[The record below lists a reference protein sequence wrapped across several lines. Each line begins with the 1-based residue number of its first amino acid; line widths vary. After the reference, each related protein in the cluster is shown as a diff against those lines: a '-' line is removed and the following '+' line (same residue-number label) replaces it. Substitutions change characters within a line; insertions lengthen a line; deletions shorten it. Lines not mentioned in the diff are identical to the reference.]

1 MGLERYHEKRDFQR
15 TPEPFGEVTSQ
26 QQGWSFVIQKHAARS
41 LHYDF
46 RLELDGVLL
55 SWAVPKGP
63 SLDPG
68 TRRLAMRVEDH
79 PLDYAEFEGVIPKGE
94 YGGGTVI
101 VWDRGR
107 WAPVGDPRQGLQRGR
122 LTFALEGEKLRGVWH
137 LVKTGG
143 EDKSWLLIKSSK
155 DDAAERD
162 GENIT
167 ERAPASVVS
176 GRTLEE
182 VDEAPERVWH
192 SEAGDGHPAGEWRPP
207 VRLTNP
213 NKVLWPEQGLTKLAL
228 ARYYA
233 EVADFMLPHLSGR
246 PLTLVR
252 CPDGQ
257 HKGCF
262 YQKVA
267 HPPLPEGVHPV
278 EVPEGSGGSGTY
290 TYVSTLEGLLGLVQM
305 GVLEVHVW
313 GSRRDKLERPDQLVF
328 DLDPDP
334 EVPWSAVVDGAL
346 AVKEKLEELGLA
358 SFLKTTGGKGL
369 HVVVP
374 LVRRNDW
381 EEARAFSHALVRALA
396 KEHPGRY
403 VTTLSKQKRKG
414 RIFLD
419 YLRNG
424 RGATAVCVFST
435 RRRPHAP
442 VSAPVSWS
450 ELGPKLRPDQF
461 TVENL
466 PRRLLAQ
473 SRDPWEGFFDVR
485 QSITKPM
492 RRSLG
497 LE

>member
-1 MGLERYHEKRDFQR
+1 MGLERYHEKRDFER
-15 TPEPFGEVTSQ
+15 TPEPIGEMAAG
-26 QQGWSFVIQKHAARS
+26 QGWSFVIQKHAARR

-68 TRRLAMRVEDH
+68 TRRLAVRTEDH

-107 WAPVGDPRQGLQRGR
+107 WTPVGDPRQGLQRGR
-122 LTFALEGEKLRGVWH
+122 LTFALEGEKLRGLWH

-143 EDKSWLLIKSSK
+143 EDNSWLLIKSSK
-155 DDAAERD
+155 DDAAEREEE
-162 GENIT
+162 GIT
-167 ERAPASVVS
+167 DRAPSSVLS
-176 GRTLEE
+176 RRTLEE
-182 VDEAPERVWH
+182 VGEAPERVWH
-192 SEAGDGHPAGEWRPP
+192 SKSGDGHEAGEWRPP

-213 NKVLWPEQGLTKLAL
+213 NKVLWPEARVTKFAL

-233 EVADFMLPHLSGR
+233 DIAELMLPHLSDR

-252 CPDGQ
+252 CPEGQ
-257 HKGCF
+257 AKGCF

-267 HPPLPEGVHPV
+267 HPPLPEGVHPI
-278 EVPEGSGGSGTY
+278 EVPEGFGGSGTY
-290 TYVSTLEGLLGLVQM
+290 MYVDSVEGLLGLVQL
-305 GVLEVHVW
+305 GVLEIHVW
-313 GSRRDKLERPDQLVF
+313 GSRRDKLERPDQIVI

-334 EVPWSAVVDGAL
+334 ELGWNAVVDA
-346 AVKEKLEELGLA
+346 AFMVKEKLEDLGLV

-374 LVRRNDW
+374 LVRRSDW
-381 EEARAFSHALVRALA
+381 EEVRAFSHALVRQLEA
-396 KEHPGRY
+396 EHPERY
-403 VTTLSKQKRKG
+403 VTTLSKKKRKG

-424 RGATAVCVFST
+424 RGATAICVYST
-435 RRRPHAP
+435 RRRPRAP
-442 VSAPVSWS
+442 VAAPVTWD
-450 ELGPKLRPDQF
+450 ELGPKLRPDQHS
-461 TVENL
+461 VETL
-466 PRRLLAQ
+466 PRYLA
-473 SRDPWEGFFDVR
+473 SLGRDPWEGYFDVK
-485 QSITKPM
+485 QSITKQM